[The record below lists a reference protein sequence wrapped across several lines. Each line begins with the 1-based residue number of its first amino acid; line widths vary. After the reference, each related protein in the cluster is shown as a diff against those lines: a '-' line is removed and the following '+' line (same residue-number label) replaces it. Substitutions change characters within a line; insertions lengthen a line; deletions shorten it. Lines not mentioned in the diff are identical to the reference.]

1 MDHPDNVLIRPATS
15 TDVDGITNCVNA
27 AYAHFVH
34 RMGNLPGPLLD
45 DYKGA
50 VSERQTFVAIKRKDG
65 VGVLVLVRLQD
76 AMLLENVAVHPSAQE
91 RGLGGKLMAL
101 AEQESRKQGYSDIQL
116 YTHVKMTENIAMY
129 LKMGWTETS
138 RRSVDGFDRVHMS
151 KAQTPTTI

>member
-1 MDHPDNVLIRPATS
+1 MDTP
-15 TDVDGITNCVNA
+15 
-27 AYAHFVH
+27 
-34 RMGNLPGPLLD
+34 PGLLLD
-45 DYKGA
+45 DYKRA
-50 VSERQTFVAIKRKDG
+50 VSEPQTFVAINRMDG

-91 RGLGGKLMAL
+91 RGLGCKLMAL
-101 AEQESRKQGYSDIQL
+101 AEQESRKRGYSDIQL

-151 KAQTPTTI
+151 KALTPTTT